1 MKTEIGLRQ
10 RAIALHLQ
18 GWNKSE
24 IARKLQRSRSW
35 VQRWIGRYTC
45 TAPNARFAKQI
56 GCKCHSEEPRLSLQ
70 DHSRAPQTM
79 TWCYPERIKN
89 MVLQIRVERE
99 KGKRTK
105 YQYALVSAQAI
116 YYELR
121 DLRVSPLPSPR
132 TIHGWLKQAGRI
144 AKHKSRKAPNPTYP
158 DLPCKA
164 VNDVQELDFKGPFY
178 LQDHA
183 HKYYL
188 MVLRDKMSKKTA
200 LRALA
205 TKSMDAILD
214 FLVDTWQ
221 RMGCP
226 RYLKMDNCLDF
237 RGSNLYPR
245 SPSKLMRVCLDL
257 GVQPVFIPLREPWR
271 NGVVENLNGLL
282 ARFLFRT
289 QTFET
294 EKQLHQAVQRMETTI
309 NTTHRLP
316 ALEGKTPQEFAAKA
330 KLRYPPANYEWRRRD
345 LRLLKGNVTFI
356 RFVRKS
362 GRITLT
368 AKDKF
373 LIGKKYK
380 WQYVMANVDVA
391 KHKLQVIWQGK
402 HIRSFDYR

>member
-1 MKTEIGLRQ
+1 MKTEIALRKQ
-10 RAIALHLQ
+10 AIALYLQ

-24 IARKLQRSRSW
+24 IARKVQRSRRW
-35 VQRWIGRYTC
+35 VHRWISRY
-45 TAPNARFAKQI
+45 
-56 GCKCHSEEPRLSLQ
+56 EPKTPMKSLQ
-70 DHSRAPQTM
+70 DHSRAPQHIP
-79 TWCYPERIKN
+79 WAYPERIKR
-89 MVLQIRVERE
+89 MAIQIRIERE
-99 KGKRTK
+99 RGKRAK

-116 YYELR
+116 YYEMRELGI
-121 DLRVSPLPSPR
+121 SPLPTPD
-132 TIHGWLKQAGRI
+132 TIHLWLQQAGRI
-144 AKHKSRKAPNPTYP
+144 RKRKSRKPANPTYP
-158 DLPCKA
+158 VLPCRV

-178 LQDHA
+178 LQDHS

-205 TKSMDAILD
+205 NKGMDAILD
-214 FLVDTWQ
+214 FLVDAWQ

-226 RYLKMDNCLDF
+226 KRLKMDNCLDF
-237 RGSNLYPR
+237 RGSNRHPR

-282 ARFLFRT
+282 NRFLFRL

-294 EKQLHQAVQRMETTI
+294 EKQLHKAVQRLETTI
-309 NTTHRLP
+309 NATHRLP
-316 ALEGKTPQEFAAKA
+316 ALEGKTPQEFAATA
-330 KLRYPPANYEWRRRD
+330 RLRYPPPNYDWRTRD
-345 LRLLKGNVTFI
+345 LQLLKGNVTFI

-391 KHKLQVIWQGK
+391 KRKLHVICQGK
-402 HIRSFDYR
+402 QVRSFAYR